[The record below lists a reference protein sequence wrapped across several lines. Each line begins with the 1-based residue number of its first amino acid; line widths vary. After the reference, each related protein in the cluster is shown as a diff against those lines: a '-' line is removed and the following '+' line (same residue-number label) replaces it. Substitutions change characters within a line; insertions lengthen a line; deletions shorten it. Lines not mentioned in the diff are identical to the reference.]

1 MFSFTNKSPLCN
13 FCLYIKTLR
22 NNNTVVFMILRG
34 RRTRGGGSWFGD
46 SPQCTL
52 IGLKTINFQHGMFCR
67 VDQGMQDVMV
77 TSEWDTFFKAQ

>member
-34 RRTRGGGSWFGD
+34 GRARGGGSWFGD

-52 IGLKTINFQHGMFCR
+52 IGLKNN
-67 VDQGMQDVMV
+67 
-77 TSEWDTFFKAQ
+77 